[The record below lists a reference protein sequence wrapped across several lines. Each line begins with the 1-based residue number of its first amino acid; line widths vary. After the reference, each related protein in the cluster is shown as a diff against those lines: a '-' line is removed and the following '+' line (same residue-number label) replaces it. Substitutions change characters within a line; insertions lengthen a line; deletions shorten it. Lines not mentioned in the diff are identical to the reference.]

1 MKHTFADAIE
11 TDLQK
16 SLERPTSLELR
27 ALYREADEKA
37 RATATRKGLWIA
49 VLSYLGYSA
58 TDFLMIPDVAMQTA
72 VARLLVSVLSLAVLE
87 LLIMLKVHARWLDRT
102 SAVALVVA
110 YAAWLVPALHTTHA
124 ESLSYYM
131 IFGAIFMM
139 GANLFFNFPF
149 LLSIVSSGAI
159 LASFLA
165 SLIFFF
171 PLDSAYAF
179 AFTTFYLSCFVF
191 TSYVNWKL
199 NVERYHVFLNAHE
212 AKLRQTEANE
222 RGVALLRM
230 SNTDYL
236 TGLDNRRAVDQRL
249 RTYWNEW
256 QGAGRGF
263 AAMLVDVDFF
273 KKYNDGYGH
282 IQGDHCLIT
291 VANTIREAVE
301 PLGGSIGRYGG
312 EEFIV
317 LARVDSRA
325 DVAALAEKIRATIE
339 SLGVPHVERRDGT
352 AIVTVSVGAAFTRD
366 HIGAKLEKMIHEA
379 DRALYSAKAH
389 GRNCA
394 RVFDPSDPHTSDESE
409 NIAALLK
416 LAINQNLVS
425 MVYQPLVDLKTGR
438 QDAAEALMRLKTL
451 DGDNISPTLF
461 IPIAERTGIILELGK
476 WSIRTVCREM
486 LVSNQADVVS
496 VNVSPIQLR
505 TPGFAASVAAILGET
520 GVSGNRLAFEITE
533 GLDMEIHSDVLR
545 CISDLKTLGIRIWLD
560 DFGTGFAGL
569 SWLRLIDFDT
579 VKIDRSFLHDIDT
592 ERGRIMLGDIVD
604 LVRHRGPNI
613 LVEGV
618 ETEEQ
623 LQCLRDMNID
633 FAQGYHV
640 GRPVAA
646 ARTAAVP
653 RALSR

>member
-16 SLERPTSLELR
+16 SVERPTSWELR

-49 VLSYLGYSA
+49 VLSYLGYSV

-72 VARLLVSVLSLAVLE
+72 VVRLIVSVLSLAVLE
-87 LLIMLKVHARWLDRT
+87 ILVASKVHARWLDRT
-102 SAVALVVA
+102 SAAALVVA

-159 LASFLA
+159 LLSFLA
-165 SLIFFF
+165 SLLFFF
-171 PLDSAYAF
+171 PTDSAYAF
-179 AFTTFYLSCFVF
+179 GFTTFYLSCFVF

-212 AKLRQTEANE
+212 AKLRQAEANE
-222 RGVALLRM
+222 RGAALLRM

-256 QGAGRGF
+256 QGEGRGF

-301 PLGGSIGRYGG
+301 PHGGSIGRYGG

-317 LARVDSRA
+317 LARVSSRA
-325 DVAALAEKIRATIE
+325 DVATLAEKIRGTVE
-339 SLGVPHVERRDGT
+339 SLGVPHAERRDGT

-366 HIGAKLEKMIHEA
+366 HIGTKLEKIIHEA

-394 RVFDPSDPHTSDESE
+394 RVFDPNDPHTSDESE

-416 LAINQNLVS
+416 LAITQGLVS

-438 QDAAEALMRLKTL
+438 QDASEALMRLKTL

-476 WSIRTVCREM
+476 WAVRTVCREM
-486 LVSNQADVVS
+486 LVTNQADVVS

-505 TPGFAASVAAILGET
+505 TPGFAASIAAILGET
-520 GVSGNRLAFEITE
+520 GISGNRLAFEITE

-545 CISDLKTLGIRIWLD
+545 CISDLKMLGIRIWLD

-618 ETEEQ
+618 ENEEQ

-640 GRPVAA
+640 GRPVPA
-646 ARTAAVP
+646 ARSAGAA
-653 RALSR
+653 RLLSR

>member
-16 SLERPTSLELR
+16 SLQRPSTAELR
-27 ALYREADEKA
+27 ALYREDDERA

-49 VLSYLGYSA
+49 VLSYLGYSL
-58 TDFLMIPDVAMQTA
+58 TDFLLIPDVAVETA
-72 VARLLVSVLSLAVLE
+72 LARLLVSVLALTVLE
-87 LLIMLKVHARWLDRT
+87 ILVALKLHARWLDRI
-102 SAVALVVA
+102 SAAALVVA
-110 YAAWLVPALHTTHA
+110 YAAWLVPAVHTA
-124 ESLSYYM
+124 YVESLSYYM

-149 LLSIVSSGAI
+149 LLSIMASGAI
-159 LASFLA
+159 LATFLT
-165 SLIFFF
+165 SLLLFF
-171 PLDSAYAF
+171 PHDSSYAF
-179 AFTTFYLSCFVF
+179 AFSTFYLSCFVF

-212 AKLRQTEANE
+212 AKLRQTEAND
-222 RGVALLRM
+222 RGAALLRM

-249 RTYWNEW
+249 RAYWNDW
-256 QGAGRGF
+256 QGEGRGF

-291 VANTIREAVE
+291 VASTIREAVE

-325 DVAALAEKIRATIE
+325 DVVALAEKIRATVE
-339 SLGVPHVERRDGT
+339 GLGVPHVERRDGT

-416 LAINQNLVS
+416 IAINQNLVS

-438 QDAAEALMRLKTL
+438 RDAAEALMRLKTL

-461 IPIAERTGIILELGK
+461 IPVAERTGIILELGK
-476 WSIRTVCREM
+476 WAIRTVCREM
-486 LVSNQADVVS
+486 LMSNQAEVVS
-496 VNVSPIQLR
+496 VNVSPIQLK
-505 TPGFAASVAAILGET
+505 TPGFAASIAAILGET
-520 GVSGNRLAFEITE
+520 GLSGHRLAFEITE

-592 ERGRIMLGDIVD
+592 SRGRVMLRDIVH
-604 LVRHRGPNI
+604 LVRHRGPKI

-618 ETEEQ
+618 ETDEQ
-623 LQCLRDMNID
+623 LRCLHEMDID
-633 FAQGYHV
+633 FAQGYQL
-640 GRPVAA
+640 GRPVPA
-646 ARTAAVP
+646 ARSQLLP
-653 RALSR
+653 RLLSR